1 MQTNHVTDWQ
11 GKMLGRYRLLRLVG
25 RGGMGE
31 VWQAE
36 DTELHR
42 QVAAK
47 MLPPVVANETDYL
60 RAFAAEARTAASLEH
75 PHILQVHDFGEQPFA
90 EDVVTYLIMPLIT
103 GGSLRDRMRATNG
116 ALLSVDESMHYLRH
130 AAQAID
136 YAHSRNVLHRDI
148 KPGNMLLQ
156 QSWLLLADFG
166 LAKLLSNNTFRS
178 RTHAGA
184 GTPEYMAPEQIQGKA
199 EAASDRYSLAV
210 IAYQLF
216 TGRLPFSGKEPFEIL
231 LKHMQ
236 EPPTLPRQFN
246 SQLPQTIENTLLKGL
261 AKQPAA
267 RPGSCTAFVNELEMG
282 WKLGEQATTA
292 DPEATLLAPWNK
304 HHIANQPTHL
314 VSPSTPGMSASSASA
329 PWGLLQN
336 SMPSATA
343 TNMMPENVSTYVPPA
358 NGTAERPA
366 EQQHKIGRRGVM
378 IAGASV
384 AAVAVVG
391 ATGLAAYLHFKP
403 STLAAPKPPPG
414 PYKLIA
420 GVPLLRLI
428 KHTGVATSVAWHPS
442 GRYLATGSNDTHVM
456 LWDVGSLLPKATHG
470 MQKITTPL
478 HEWKF
483 ADGIDSNRMGW
494 SADGRTL
501 AVIPQAEASG
511 APSTIIHMINDQQS
525 TTVDYIDKKQANAI
539 TPPTYYCLAWSPVGD
554 TLAVSTFTETD
565 VKLWQRGNTNGPIKT
580 FPDLAAQKQG
590 VKAGIEVNQLAWS
603 YDASMVAGAREDSHV
618 DVWETETGKVLQS
631 FALPD
636 SGSGNGKNQTVLV
649 RRGAIT
655 WSPNVRN
662 QLVTSQVDI
671 APVLDVHANK
681 VLYSLSTNDP
691 DALITTTSSLG
702 IAMVPQING
711 LAWSP
716 NGRYIAGSYE
726 HSHQVYIW
734 DTQNKAPKT
743 TKKGFHLQDMLF
755 GKNNGHLNKKGCT
768 IVDLAWSPDGR
779 YLATAS
785 NDTTVIIWK
794 MDGS

>member
-116 ALLSVDESMHYLRH
+116 ALLSVDESLHYLRH

-236 EPPTLPRQFN
+236 EPPTPPRQFN
-246 SQLPQTIENTLLKGL
+246 PQLPQTIENTLLKGL

-282 WKLGEQATTA
+282 WKLGEQATSA

-304 HHIANQPTHL
+304 RYLANQPTHL
-314 VSPSTPGMSASSASA
+314 VSPATPEISAPSTSTPSDA
-329 PWGLLQN
+329 PLLQN
-336 SMPSATA
+336 SAPSEET
-343 TNMMPENVSTYVPPA
+343 TTTPPENVSTYVPA
-358 NGTAERPA
+358 TDETAEQPA
-366 EQQHKIGRRGVM
+366 EQRHKIGRRGAL
-378 IAGASV
+378 IAGTSAV
-384 AAVAVVG
+384 AVAVVG
-391 ATGLAAYLHFKP
+391 GTGLAAYLHFKP
-403 STLAAPKPPPG
+403 SQVAAPKPPPG
-414 PYKLIA
+414 PQKLIA

-428 KHTGVATSVAWHPS
+428 KHSEGIWNVAWHPS
-442 GRYLATGSNDTHVM
+442 GRYLATGGADTRVM
-456 LWDVGSLLPKATHG
+456 LWDVGSLLQKATHG
-470 MQKITTPL
+470 MQKLKTPV

-483 ADGIDSNRMGW
+483 ANVIRDNALSW
-494 SADGRTL
+494 SADGRSL
-501 AVIPQAEASG
+501 AVIPLSEA
-511 APSTIIHMINDQQS
+511 
-525 TTVDYIDKKQANAI
+525 AN
-539 TPPTYYCLAWSPVGD
+539 
-554 TLAVSTFTETD
+554 
-565 VKLWQRGNTNGPIKT
+565 
-580 FPDLAAQKQG
+580 
-590 VKAGIEVNQLAWS
+590 
-603 YDASMVAGAREDSHV
+603 
-618 DVWETETGKVLQS
+618 
-631 FALPD
+631 
-636 SGSGNGKNQTVLV
+636 
-649 RRGAIT
+649 
-655 WSPNVRN
+655 
-662 QLVTSQVDI
+662 
-671 APVLDVHANK
+671 
-681 VLYSLSTNDP
+681 
-691 DALITTTSSLG
+691 
-702 IAMVPQING
+702 
-711 LAWSP
+711 
-716 NGRYIAGSYE
+716 
-726 HSHQVYIW
+726 
-734 DTQNKAPKT
+734 
-743 TKKGFHLQDMLF
+743 
-755 GKNNGHLNKKGCT
+755 
-768 IVDLAWSPDGR
+768 
-779 YLATAS
+779 
-785 NDTTVIIWK
+785 
-794 MDGS
+794 